1 MVQLDIGTRPANLP
15 PEKEILGVMVQYVE
29 GYLKR
34 SDTLP
39 CSMLYKFLMVMGEL
53 DICIRPDLL
62 PPIIQ
67 FILLYRQVL

>member
-1 MVQLDIGTRPANLP
+1 MIQLDIGTRPANLP

-39 CSMLYKFLMVMGEL
+39 CSMLYKLLREL
-53 DICIRPDLL
+53 VEVDIGHKPALL
-62 PPIIQ
+62 PPNI
-67 FILLYRQVL
+67 